1 MTIYA
6 NYTKVGG
13 ILAFRDS
20 HAKAQINF
28 NHCVNMANISNAY
41 TTAAE
46 CYGTGGI
53 IGWNGYADNGK
64 YEGDNMLMNGCE
76 NYGAI
81 TSACNPG
88 NFVGYKSQSGPDV
101 TGVNIGVASLK
112 PAANSNLKNL
122 HWATVSGDIATF
134 VTPVATVDSVVAYKV
149 MQANSSPNF
158 TLADPDASL
167 TIDSSLA
174 AYSGTVS
181 VDSTL
186 SADYDLRE
194 TAILN
199 GTIYSLESKTPA
211 DPWAPDYQT
220 DESASN
226 KVVSIFGEG
235 SDVANHVNTLAEYGA
250 LVAYIT
256 NVTSEATVPSD
267 LTVDQKSWMWKS
279 YILGAN
285 PLFDADVAVEITSLT
300 ANSEAG
306 KWDFTV
312 KVTEGESTDAYNVAA
327 DKVAAL
333 VKIRT
338 SLTTGTWVTPT
349 AGNIEAIK
357 LLGGNLIKVTVNFGD
372 GASGFMKVA
381 E

>member
-1 MTIYA
+1 M
-6 NYTKVGG
+6 
-13 ILAFRDS
+13 
-20 HAKAQINF
+20 
-28 NHCVNMANISNAY
+28 
-41 TTAAE
+41 
-46 CYGTGGI
+46 
-53 IGWNGYADNGK
+53 
-64 YEGDNMLMNGCE
+64 
-76 NYGAI
+76 
-81 TSACNPG
+81 
-88 NFVGYKSQSGPDV
+88 
-101 TGVNIGVASLK
+101 
-112 PAANSNLKNL
+112 
-122 HWATVSGDIATF
+122 
-134 VTPVATVDSVVAYKV
+134 
-149 MQANSSPNF
+149 
-158 TLADPDASL
+158 
-167 TIDSSLA
+167 
-174 AYSGTVS
+174 
-181 VDSTL
+181 
-186 SADYDLRE
+186 
-194 TAILN
+194 N
-199 GTIYSLESKTPA
+199 GTIYSLVSKTPT

-226 KVVSIFGEG
+226 KVVEIFGEG
-235 SDVANHVNTLAEYGA
+235 SDVAKHVNTLAEYGN

-267 LTVDQKSWMWKS
+267 LTGAQKAWMWKS